1 MCNEYVVYFL
11 IMNDYFVW
19 IYKNEIKEIFIKK
32 IYGFIGLVNI
42 EGFDVIL
49 VENIEVV
56 VI

>member
-1 MCNEYVVYFL
+1 MCNEYVVYYL

>member
-11 IMNDYFVW
+11 IMNFVW